1 MHAKLAPFF
10 DADSLRTALYPQ
22 GECPHDGP
30 TPVEIDDTR
39 AIAAQINALFAN
51 PQDDPIQP
59 DTTRAQARNPNPGLP
74 PTYYNQPNAWHNQAR
89 RQNHLA
95 APTYTPPIMAVPTL

>member
-30 TPVEIDDTR
+30 TPVETDDIR

-59 DTTRAQARNPNPGLP
+59 NTVQERVRRPTQEPPPPARSLVPN
-74 PTYYNQPNAWHNQAR
+74 NQPNAWNNPPR
-89 RQNHLA
+89 RQPL
-95 APTYTPPIMAVPTL
+95 L

>member
-30 TPVEIDDTR
+30 TPVKTDDTR
-39 AIAAQINALFAN
+39 AIVDQLNALLAN

-59 DTTRAQARNPNPGLP
+59 NTVQAQARRPTQP
-74 PTYYNQPNAWHNQAR
+74 PPAQHQLQHNR
-89 RQNHLA
+89 
-95 APTYTPPIMAVPTL
+95 PPKIS